1 VSGSRKLVLLVDDE
15 PAVLKLLEESLP
27 AHLPNFELAT
37 ASNGRE
43 AIAFLEEH
51 AADVLVTDVN
61 MPVMDGFE
69 LLAHASRK
77 LPNLPIVVL
86 SVMAPEAVHHG
97 LAELGSISVLRK
109 PASPAVV
116 AKAIKE
122 ARAATA
128 RGRLSHVPLA
138 TLLQLMHLERK
149 TCSLFVRSGTS
160 KGRLHFLSGELVNA
174 YSFELDVDGEAAARY
189 LLALDTVTVDFE
201 RSLHNHDRRIHLPL
215 EQLLLEVA
223 AARDEMARSSG
234 ATEPTVVGPAED
246 DARGEP
252 GRGAAGAAGFDPEPA
267 VADEAEREAGERPT
281 PSDPAERGAIE
292 RAAAGLEHAL
302 AHLRTR
308 AVGTWSLLEEV
319 SPLLA
324 TVASGADS
332 PVPATERDGRSASE
346 WREVADLAQA
356 LARTADLLAEPAPS
370 D

>member
-27 AHLPNFELAT
+27 AHLPNFEIAT

-43 AIAFLEEH
+43 AIAFLEERP
-51 AADVLVTDVN
+51 ADVLVTDVN

-86 SVMAPEAVHHG
+86 SVMAPDAVHHG

-116 AKAIKE
+116 AMAIKE

-149 TCSLFVRSGTS
+149 TCALFVRSGAS

-201 RSLHNHDRRIHLPL
+201 RSLHNHDRRIHLSL

-223 AARDEMARSSG
+223 AARDEMARTSG
-234 ATEPTVVGPAED
+234 TSEPAVVGPAED
-246 DARGEP
+246 EGSGEP
-252 GRGAAGAAGFDPEPA
+252 GTGDAGAAGLDPEPA
-267 VADEAEREAGERPT
+267 VVDEAERATGEPPT
-281 PSDPAERGAIE
+281 PSHPDERGAIE
-292 RAAAGLEHAL
+292 RAAVHLEHAL
-302 AHLRTR
+302 AQLRTR
-308 AVGTWSLLEEV
+308 AADTWSLLEEM

-324 TVASGADS
+324 TVASGADA
-332 PVPATERDGRSASE
+332 PMPTTRNGRSASE
-346 WREVADLAQA
+346 WREVADLAKA